1 MTDPTAPRPGDPR
14 PGDRRPDDAATREL
28 IGAWALDALDDADRA
43 AVDDLIARDTD
54 AAREARSLRETAAV
68 LGAAVAVE
76 PPAAVRDAV
85 LELVARTPQAGAAD
99 SAAHD
104 PRTPRPHVA
113 PAHAVPPATGPT
125 TAGAGG
131 AGSGGAGSGGAGTR
145 PGSSRSASTRPDGR
159 RTGRRRLAT
168 LAAALVVALA
178 VAVPSTIAWQQAQ
191 RATEV
196 QARADRLTELLAEPG
211 ARVASAAVTSG
222 GTAVAVVTAD
232 AAIVTATGVAAPG
245 TDEVYQLWV
254 MRDGVP
260 LRGGTTGVVD
270 GTLEIGTDAYRTGDA
285 LALTVEPAGGSEQ
298 PTSEPVVVLAPA

>member
-1 MTDPTAPRPGDPR
+1 MTDPTSPRPGDPR
-14 PGDRRPDDAATREL
+14 PGDRRSDDAATREL
-28 IGAWALDALDDADRA
+28 IGAWAVDALDDADRA

-76 PPAAVRDAV
+76 PPAAVRDTV
-85 LELVARTPQAGAAD
+85 LDLVARTPQAGATDAGTG
-99 SAAHD
+99 
-104 PRTPRPHVA
+104 TPGARPHVA
-113 PAHAVPPATGPT
+113 PAHAVPPA
-125 TAGAGG
+125 
-131 AGSGGAGSGGAGTR
+131 GSPAVSSSTR
-145 PGSSRSASTRPDGR
+145 PGSAPAADTRPAGR
-159 RTGRRRLAT
+159 GTRRRRRLAT

-232 AAIVTATGVAAPG
+232 AAIVTATGVTAPG